1 MSSFE
6 LELIKKLEEKQNILS
21 QKIDIIDVNLQKL
34 IHELQNID
42 GHGVPKNNS
51 FDDESKNE
59 SEQLITGIEEQE
71 DSDSNQDESE
81 QLITGMDNSE
91 QEESTDSNML
101 GSEIPYKSP
110 FITMRIKPTIY
121 PKMDIATNI
130 HDYIETEIEG
140 GKINLIYCYFSTNK
154 SSLFPFVV
162 YSVESEANKINLN
175 ELMVNNEV
183 LRDNVLSTSNV
194 LSADNKSSVKT
205 GGSIANNREINF
217 PSISIDINEEP
228 NIEKYLVSEGTYI
241 GYIPHK
247 ENPATIYLFYRV
259 KSPEFLP
266 GKCATINELCHLKSV
281 DQVKIGASIDDLFSQ
296 NKQLIYTY
304 DAQTDEPIVV
314 PFSGYLCDVAEDDA
328 TTIVNTNNAIDTPLF
343 ESDIFKIGLEGEYYY
358 LTEKP
363 LDLETPTTRYAIFPM
378 NATNYD
384 PTITDYTDY
393 NSVFYSSDNISF
405 WAIQSIKQISKI

>member
-6 LELIKKLEEKQNILS
+6 LELIKNLEEKQNILS
-21 QKIDIIDVNLQKL
+21 QKIDIIDINLQKL

-42 GHGVPKNNS
+42 GHGVPKNNGFGEENKEDS
-51 FDDESKNE
+51 EQLITGIEEQEESDSNKDE

-71 DSDSNQDESE
+71 ESDSN
-81 QLITGMDNSE
+81 I
-91 QEESTDSNML
+91 L
-101 GSEIPYKSP
+101 GSEIPDKSP

-140 GKINLIYCYFSTNK
+140 GKINLYYCYFSTNT
-154 SSLFPFVV
+154 SSFFPFVV

-183 LRDNVLSTSNV
+183 LRDDVLSTGDV
-194 LSADNKSSVKT
+194 LSTDNKPSVKT
-205 GGSIANNREINF
+205 GGSIDNNDEINF
-217 PSISIDINEEP
+217 PSILIDINEEP

-281 DQVKIGASIDDLFSQ
+281 DQVKIGASIDNLFSQ
-296 NKQLIYTY
+296 NKQLIYVY
-304 DAQTDEPIVV
+304 DSQTDEPIDV
-314 PFSGYLCDVAEDDA
+314 PFSGYLCDVADDDA

-363 LDLETPTTRYAIFPM
+363 LDLENPTTRYAIFPM

-384 PTITDYTDY
+384 PTITDYIDY